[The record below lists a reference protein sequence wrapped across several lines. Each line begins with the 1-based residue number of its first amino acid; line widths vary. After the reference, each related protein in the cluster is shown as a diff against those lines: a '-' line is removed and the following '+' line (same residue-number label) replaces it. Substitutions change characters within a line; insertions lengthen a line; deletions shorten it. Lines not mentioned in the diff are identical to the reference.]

1 MRSKSVMQHFAVLGA
16 FYLLM
21 VLSLPVTNAVAEGR
35 RTADEVIALVERAIA
50 HYDAVGQEQA
60 WADFNDVNGEFVDGE
75 LYVLV
80 YNTDGIHL
88 VHPHNSALI
97 HNTVALDVVDVNGV
111 SPSEQI
117 RSAATSTPD
126 GGWAEYVWVNPENE
140 ALETKHLYVVVHDG
154 YWFAVGYYLPNDS

>member
-1 MRSKSVMQHFAVLGA
+1 MRLKSVMNYASIGAMFCLLLG
-16 FYLLM
+16 
-21 VLSLPVTNAVAEGR
+21 LSLSVTSAIAEGR

-80 YNTDGIHL
+80 YNTDGIHE

-97 HNTVALDVVDVNGV
+97 NNIVALEVVDVNGV

-140 ALETKHLYVVVHDG
+140 ALETKHLYVVVHDD